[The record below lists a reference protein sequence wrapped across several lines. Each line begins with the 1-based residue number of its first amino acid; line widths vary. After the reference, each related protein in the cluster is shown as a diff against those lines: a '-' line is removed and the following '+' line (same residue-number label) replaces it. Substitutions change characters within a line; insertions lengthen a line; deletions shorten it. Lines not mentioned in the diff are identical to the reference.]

1 MKRVLIVQEKLQ
13 ELTSVVKQ
21 TKNKVCTVR
30 ERAEGGD
37 SGQRKVGL
45 NIRWVNA
52 QNSQRPK
59 NIVKPTN
66 PPNNK
71 WTSEFSRLFS
81 KEEPYMTSKSTK
93 KFSFLRDQWME
104 IKASLLVRLI
114 NIQLNKNESKT
125 QRMLTTL

>member
-1 MKRVLIVQEKLQ
+1 MGLNKLKTNSVQSGKRQRE
-13 ELTSVVKQ
+13 E
-21 TKNKVCTVR
+21 TVDR
-30 ERAEGGD
+30 
-37 SGQRKVGL
+37 RKVGL
-45 NIRWVNA
+45 NIRRVNV
-52 QNSQRPK
+52 QSSQRPK

-66 PPNNK
+66 HPNNK

-104 IKASLLVRLI
+104 IKASLLVRMI
-114 NIQLNKNESKT
+114 NVQLNKNESKT